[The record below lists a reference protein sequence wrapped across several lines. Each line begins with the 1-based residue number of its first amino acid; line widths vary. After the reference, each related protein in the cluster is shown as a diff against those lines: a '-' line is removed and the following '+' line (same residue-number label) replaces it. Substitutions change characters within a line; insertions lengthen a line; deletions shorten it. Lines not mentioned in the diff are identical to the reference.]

1 MWPDEPNDNA
11 PDQPAERRMRPALMT
26 TSEVAELFRRT
37 DRTIRNWVRAGLLT
51 PVRAGRAVF
60 FREADV
66 LGLLG
71 LDGPRGDD
79 ADVADGSGS
88 AVTSAGKRSHGKASR
103 KQFPW

>member
-1 MWPDEPNDNA
+1 MSPDEPNDHA
-11 PDQPAERRMRPALMT
+11 PDQPAERRLRPALMT

-37 DRTIRNWVRAGLLT
+37 DRTIRNWVRAGLLA
-51 PVRAGRAVF
+51 PVRVGRAVF

-79 ADVADGSGS
+79 ADVAADGAGRAVSS
-88 AVTSAGKRSHGKASR
+88 AA
-103 KQFPW
+103 